1 VDIPLSHGIA
11 EVVLGKMAEY
21 KTTKPSFL
29 ILLPLNFVDHNSRGK
44 AGYEAA
50 KTGDLAL

>member
-1 VDIPLSHGIA
+1 MDIPLSHGIA

-29 ILLPLNFVDHNSRGK
+29 ILLPLKFIDHNSRGK
-44 AGYEAA
+44 EGYAA
-50 KTGDLAL
+50 VKTGDLAL